1 MRNLIY
7 IDETGVN
14 LSMTQRYGRYPVGG
28 GVGTQR
34 PGNQG
39 QNVTLVGAM
48 SDEGLMATM
57 TLPGEP
63 NTASFM
69 VYVEGILLP
78 QLWKGAIIVMDN
90 LPVHHANTLETLIKY
105 FGVNVKFL
113 PPYSPDLS
121 SMELSKVKNQR
132 DYA

>member
-1 MRNLIY
+1 
-7 IDETGVN
+7 
-14 LSMTQRYGRYPVGG
+14 MTRRYGRCSGG
-28 GVGTQR
+28 GRVYAGR

-48 SDEGLMATM
+48 SDEGLIATM
-57 TLPGEP
+57 TLPGGL

-69 VYVEGILLP
+69 VYLEGILLP

-90 LPVHHANTLETLIKY
+90 LPVHHAKTVETLIKS

-121 SMELSKVKNQR
+121 PIELSGVKNQR
-132 DYA
+132 DYAL

>member
-1 MRNLIY
+1 MRNLIF

-14 LSMTQRYGRYPVGG
+14 LSMTRRYGRYPVR
-28 GVGTQR
+28 GVVGAQR

-48 SDEGLMATM
+48 SDEGLIATM

-78 QLWKGAIIVMDN
+78 Q
-90 LPVHHANTLETLIKY
+90 
-105 FGVNVKFL
+105 
-113 PPYSPDLS
+113 
-121 SMELSKVKNQR
+121 
-132 DYA
+132 